1 MVNLQKP
8 VSSPIETDQTLTTA
22 LSEAIEEKGEIIE
35 QLHDISALAAEIRL
49 LKGQTMQSI
58 LQIGTLL
65 IEAKE
70 QLIRRG
76 QWINWLKYD
85 VDISVRNAE
94 RYMQLS
100 RAYANS
106 TSVSNL
112 TMTKALLLLEIPEG
126 ERESF
131 LRESHQI
138 TKKRGNEVLTIA
150 VERMTT
156 SECREAVRAWQKADA
171 DKRSKVIKSYRSPQ
185 LVDIQKITNI
195 LTAANQQMDSLEK
208 TGKINAGNA
217 AACKKCRDELSLL
230 QGRIQKILL
239 MAEQSLE

>member
-22 LSEAIEEKGEIIE
+22 LSEAIEEKGETE

-58 LQIGTLL
+58 LQIGALL

-94 RYMQLS
+94 RYMQLF

-156 SECREAVRAWQKADA
+156 SECREAVRAWQRAYA
-171 DKRSKVIKSYRSPQ
+171 DKKSKAIKPHRRPRPT
-185 LVDIQKITNI
+185 DIQEITNI
-195 LTAANQQMDSLEK
+195 LTAANQQIEKLEK
-208 TGKINAGNA
+208 SAKEYIGDASAHEK
-217 AACKKCRDELSLL
+217 CKEELNLL
-230 QGRIQKILL
+230 QNRIQKIL
-239 MAEQSLE
+239 SLKL

>member
-22 LSEAIEEKGEIIE
+22 LSEAIEEKGETE

-138 TKKRGNEVLTIA
+138 RKKRGNEVLTIA

-185 LVDIQKITNI
+185 LMDIQKITNI
-195 LTAANQQMDSLEK
+195 LTAANQQIEKLEK
-208 TGKINAGNA
+208 SAKEYIGDASAHEK
-217 AACKKCRDELSLL
+217 CKEELNLL
-230 QGRIQKILL
+230 QNRIQKIL
-239 MAEQSLE
+239 SLKL

>member
-8 VSSPIETDQTLTTA
+8 VSSPIEADQTLTTA
-22 LSEAIEEKGEIIE
+22 LSEAIEEKGEIE
-35 QLHDISALAAEIRL
+35 QLHDVSALAAEIRL

-58 LQIGTLL
+58 LQIGALL

-138 TKKRGNEVLTIA
+138 RKKRGNEVLTIA

-156 SECREAVRAWQKADA
+156 SECREAVRAWQRADA

-185 LVDIQKITNI
+185 LMDIQKITNI
-195 LTAANQQMDSLEK
+195 LTAANQQIEKLEK
-208 TGKINAGNA
+208 SAKEYIGDASAHEK
-217 AACKKCRDELSLL
+217 CKEELNLL
-230 QGRIQKILL
+230 QNRIQKIL
-239 MAEQSLE
+239 SLKL

>member
-8 VSSPIETDQTLTTA
+8 VSSPIEADQTLTTA
-22 LSEAIEEKGEIIE
+22 LSEAIEEKGETE

-94 RYMQLS
+94 RYM
-100 RAYANS
+100 
-106 TSVSNL
+106 
-112 TMTKALLLLEIPEG
+112 
-126 ERESF
+126 
-131 LRESHQI
+131 
-138 TKKRGNEVLTIA
+138 
-150 VERMTT
+150 
-156 SECREAVRAWQKADA
+156 
-171 DKRSKVIKSYRSPQ
+171 
-185 LVDIQKITNI
+185 
-195 LTAANQQMDSLEK
+195 
-208 TGKINAGNA
+208 
-217 AACKKCRDELSLL
+217 
-230 QGRIQKILL
+230 
-239 MAEQSLE
+239 

>member
-8 VSSPIETDQTLTTA
+8 VSSPIEADQTLTTA
-22 LSEAIEEKGEIIE
+22 LSEAIEEKGETE

-138 TKKRGNEVLTIA
+138 RKKRGNEVLTIA

-156 SECREAVRAWQKADA
+156 SECREAVRAWQRADA

-185 LVDIQKITNI
+185 LMDIQKITNI
-195 LTAANQQMDSLEK
+195 LTAANQQIEKLEK
-208 TGKINAGNA
+208 SAKEYIGDASAHEK
-217 AACKKCRDELSLL
+217 CKEELNLL
-230 QGRIQKILL
+230 QNRIQKIL
-239 MAEQSLE
+239 SLKL

>member
-8 VSSPIETDQTLTTA
+8 VSSPIEADQTLTTA
-22 LSEAIEEKGEIIE
+22 LSEAIEEKGETE

-138 TKKRGNEVLTIA
+138 RKKRGNEVLTIA

-185 LVDIQKITNI
+185 LMDIQKITNI
-195 LTAANQQMDSLEK
+195 LTAANQQIEKLEK
-208 TGKINAGNA
+208 SAKEYIGDASAHEK
-217 AACKKCRDELSLL
+217 CKEELNLL
-230 QGRIQKILL
+230 QNRIQKIL
-239 MAEQSLE
+239 SLKL

>member
-22 LSEAIEEKGEIIE
+22 LSEAIEEKGETE

-58 LQIGTLL
+58 LQIGALL

-112 TMTKALLLLEIPEG
+112 TMTKALLFLEIPEG
-126 ERESF
+126 KRESF

-156 SECREAVRAWQKADA
+156 SECREAVRACQRADA

-185 LVDIQKITNI
+185 LMDIQKITNI
-195 LTAANQQMDSLEK
+195 LTAANQQIEKLEK
-208 TGKINAGNA
+208 SAKEYIGDASAHEK
-217 AACKKCRDELSLL
+217 CKEELNLL
-230 QGRIQKILL
+230 QNRIQKIL
-239 MAEQSLE
+239 SLKL

>member
-22 LSEAIEEKGEIIE
+22 LSEAIEEKGETE

-58 LQIGTLL
+58 LQIGALL

-138 TKKRGNEVLTIA
+138 RKKRGNEVLTIA

-185 LVDIQKITNI
+185 LMDIQKITNI

-217 AACKKCRDELSLL
+217 TACKKCRDELSLL

>member
-1 MVNLQKP
+1 MVDLQKP
-8 VSSPIETDQTLTTA
+8 VSAPIETDQTLTTA

-35 QLHDISALAAEIRL
+35 QLHDVSTLAAKIRL

-112 TMTKALLLLEIPEG
+112 TMTKALLLLEIPEE

-131 LRESHQI
+131 LREPHQI
-138 TKKRGNEVLTIA
+138 TQKRGSDVQTIT
-150 VERMTT
+150 VVQMTT
-156 SECREAVRAWQKADA
+156 SECRQAVRAWQKADA
-171 DKRSKVIKSYRSPQ
+171 DTRSQTIKPYRRPGPT
-185 LVDIQKITNI
+185 DIQEITNI
-195 LTAANQQMDSLEK
+195 LTAANQQIEKLEK
-208 TGKINAGNA
+208 SAKEYIGDASAHEK
-217 AACKKCRDELSLL
+217 CKEELNVL
-230 QGRIQKILL
+230 QNRIQKIL
-239 MAEQSLE
+239 SLKL

>member
-22 LSEAIEEKGEIIE
+22 LSEAIEEKGETE

-58 LQIGTLL
+58 LQIGALL

-138 TKKRGNEVLTIA
+138 RKKRGNEVLTIA

-185 LVDIQKITNI
+185 LMDIQKITNI
-195 LTAANQQMDSLEK
+195 LTAANQQIEKLEK
-208 TGKINAGNA
+208 SAKEYIGDASAHEK
-217 AACKKCRDELSLL
+217 CKEELNLL
-230 QGRIQKILL
+230 QNRIQKIL
-239 MAEQSLE
+239 SLKL

>member
-8 VSSPIETDQTLTTA
+8 VSSPIEADQTLTTA
-22 LSEAIEEKGEIIE
+22 LSEAIEEKGETE

-58 LQIGTLL
+58 LQIGALL

-138 TKKRGNEVLTIA
+138 RKKRGNEVLTIA

-185 LVDIQKITNI
+185 LMDIQKITNI
-195 LTAANQQMDSLEK
+195 LTAANQQIEKLEK
-208 TGKINAGNA
+208 SAKEYIGDASAHEK
-217 AACKKCRDELSLL
+217 CKEELNLL
-230 QGRIQKILL
+230 QNRIQKIL
-239 MAEQSLE
+239 SLKL